1 MSEENKTVELKEK
14 DLDVIELDDDLLES
28 VIGGIASLQ
37 LGGYPSVQ
45 CSKCKKSFSL
55 GDFGYNSL
63 GYGGSVSKFKTDHES
78 ICNG

>member
-1 MSEENKTVELKEK
+1 MAKELKEK
-14 DLDVIELDDDLLES
+14 DIDVVELDDNLLES
-28 VIGGIASLQ
+28 VIGGIASMQ

-63 GYGGSVSKFKTDHES
+63 GLTGSVSKFETDHES